1 MQQIPRR
8 PLSPILPSRKR
19 IGRIILFWL
28 LCILMFT
35 VSGCLSEGGI
45 PILVAS
51 SSSTA
56 PVPEIIVSAS
66 AEPEPLT
73 DNSATPEIAPS
84 EMQEDAGPF
93 EETEPTLTRTASP
106 TPRPSATLTVTAG
119 PSPTATRTATR
130 TSTATRTRWPTIT
143 RTITPTPTP
152 PAAVLRISRPGL
164 LSKVSS
170 PFRVEG
176 VIKTGDD
183 GKAWLRLFGEDGRLI
198 TEQMLDFGR
207 QANMRFAV
215 SPQVE
220 FEISAVAETGRLM
233 LISFD
238 SFGRTVGISSIDLI
252 LMKAGVDEINPAI
265 VYWEPYLVRSPRN
278 EAVISGGAILVSGVI
293 RPVNDTPVIFELID
307 TSGQVI
313 ASSQMVVDPPSGDL
327 SHTPF
332 QMGIPYRV
340 NASTPVR
347 LVLRQESDNRISGTI
362 ALWSMA
368 ITLEP

>member
-1 MQQIPRR
+1 MQHIACRR
-8 PLSPILPSRKR
+8 PRHTLCSRKR
-19 IGRIILFWL
+19 LFHTLPFVL
-28 LCILMFT
+28 LCTALMFT
-35 VSGCLSEGGI
+35 VSGCSSEGGI
-45 PILVAS
+45 PILVSS

-56 PVPEIIVSAS
+56 PLPAITVLAS
-66 AEPEPLT
+66 EEPQLDDT
-73 DNSATPEIAPS
+73 ATSVIAPS
-84 EMQEDAGPF
+84 ETPEEAGSL
-93 EETEPTLTRTASP
+93 EEPRPAASRTASR

-119 PSPTATRTATR
+119 PSPTATRTSTR
-130 TSTATRTRWPTIT
+130 TPTATRTRWPTIT

-183 GKAWLRLFGEDGRLI
+183 GKAWLRLIGEDGRLI

-238 SFGRTVGISSIDLI
+238 SFGRTVGISSIDVI

-278 EAVISGGAILVSGVI
+278 EAVISGGALLVSGVI
-293 RPVNDTPVIFELID
+293 RPVNETPVIFELID
-307 TSGQVI
+307 TSGRVI
-313 ASSQMVVDPPSGDL
+313 ASSQIVVDPPSGDL

-332 QMGIPYRV
+332 QIGIPYRV
-340 NASTPVR
+340 NESTPAR

-362 ALWSMA
+362 ALWSM
-368 ITLEP
+368 ILTLEP